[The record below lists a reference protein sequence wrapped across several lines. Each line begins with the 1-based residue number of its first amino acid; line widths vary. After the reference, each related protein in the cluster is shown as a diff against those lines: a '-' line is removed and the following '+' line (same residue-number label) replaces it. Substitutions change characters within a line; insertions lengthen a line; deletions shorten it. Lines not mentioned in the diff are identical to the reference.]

1 MSAPTMTTPTD
12 YAIEMEGLT
21 RRFGDFVAVDNVT
34 LKIPKGQLY
43 GFLGLNGAGKTT
55 TIRMLTTLLPPS
67 AGAAKLWGHDVVKEP
82 LAVRKLVLE
91 SKGYAV
97 LTAASGQQAL
107 SLLAQHRVDLVLS
120 DHLMPGLTGAEL
132 ARQIKA
138 QMPELPVI
146 LISAVNEIPADAANA
161 DLFMSKLDGPIA
173 MCENIAA
180 MLDRA
185 KAKIIEGPVPRQGG
199 RKKTGSS
206 VYVRDPDGNLLEFM
220 IYS

>member
-1 MSAPTMTTPTD
+1 MCKKEL
-12 YAIEMEGLT
+12 ILC
-21 RRFGDFVAVDNVT
+21 VDDEEN
-34 LKIPKGQLY
+34 Q
-43 GFLGLNGAGKTT
+43 
-55 TIRMLTTLLPPS
+55 
-67 AGAAKLWGHDVVKEP
+67 

-107 SLLAQHRVDLVLS
+107 GLLAQHPVDLVLS

-173 MCENIAA
+173 MCENIST
-180 MLDRA
+180 MLARSKDSSRN
-185 KAKIIEGPVPRQGG
+185 
-199 RKKTGSS
+199 GSS
-206 VYVRDPDGNLLEFM
+206 SG
-220 IYS
+220 

>member
-1 MSAPTMTTPTD
+1 MCKKEL
-12 YAIEMEGLT
+12 ILC
-21 RRFGDFVAVDNVT
+21 VDDEEN
-34 LKIPKGQLY
+34 Q
-43 GFLGLNGAGKTT
+43 
-55 TIRMLTTLLPPS
+55 
-67 AGAAKLWGHDVVKEP
+67 

-107 SLLAQHRVDLVLS
+107 CLLAQHQFDLVLS

-146 LISAVNEIPADAANA
+146 LISAVNEIPADAAYA

-180 MLDRA
+180 MLARA
-185 KAKIIEGPVPRQGG
+185 KDGSGNSSAN
-199 RKKTGSS
+199 GSS
-206 VYVRDPDGNLLEFM
+206 SG
-220 IYS
+220 